1 MNKAGFGA
9 MLILLCLVI
18 DFSQGRIAMSCA
30 EAVAMPDINDV
41 VLAPNSIGI
50 PLGRI
55 LLIRRGNEYGAVKFL
70 QCWTGKETAHDQH
83 AEYESYYQG
92 DQTGNLRSETVQYR
106 KEEVYYTKP
115 GFAIFGHPIRIGAK
129 RNIRCGPIEL
139 WWSGLSCR
147 IAIYFNRHDQEQ
159 GDYYG
164 IELAPTPWTDISQ
177 VNVSDPR
184 VKWYRY
190 DDKRRDY
197 FIPIDELWPAAEA
210 PAQPG
215 PTKP

>member
-1 MNKAGFGA
+1 MNGSKFGA
-9 MLILLCLVI
+9 VFMLVCL
-18 DFSQGRIAMSCA
+18 IALFCPGARANA
-30 EAVAMPDINDV
+30 EELAKANDV
-41 VLAPNSIGI
+41 RLVPNAIGM
-50 PLGRI
+50 PVGRI
-55 LLIRRGNEYGAVKFL
+55 LLMRAKDNGYCAIKFL
-70 QCWTGKETAHDQH
+70 QNWTGRTEYEQH

-129 RNIRCGPIEL
+129 RDIRCGPIEL
-139 WWSGLSCR
+139 WWSAGPLLTFV
-147 IAIYFNRHDQEQ
+147 YFNRHDQKQ
-159 GDYYG
+159 GDFYG

-190 DDKRRDY
+190 DDGRRSEN
-197 FIPIDELWPAAEA
+197 IPIDKLWPEAEA